1 MKIKIHIMAIS
12 IEDALTLIYTKT
24 KIVKTQI
31 LPLEEALG
39 AVLAQNIIAT
49 HSLPPYDNSAM
60 DGYAVKLSDA
70 GEIVK
75 VHQSIFAGDRAEF
88 VCEKGSV
95 FKIMTGAKIP
105 AGCEAIVPIED
116 VILHENGVML
126 PKTIKKDRHI
136 RHMGEDVMQG
146 DAILTLGTR
155 VHAHQITL
163 LASQG
168 ISHIKVY
175 KKPRVAIFASGN
187 ELKMHFEKLESHQLY
202 NTNSPTTL
210 ARARELGCEVEFLGT
225 AADTL
230 EDIKLHIKSALE
242 NDLIITTGGV
252 SVGDADFT
260 KEAFSAFGYE
270 IFFDKV
276 EIKPGKPTT
285 VGRIGE
291 CMILNLPGNPMAAAL
306 NFELFGQSIILALSA
321 QCDKH
326 ISPIL
331 TKTAFDFSLKP
342 SKRQLVAGLF
352 NGKEFTPLLNSS
364 PGMITPLSLANAYAI
379 IDESSCETK
388 KGDEIKIISTRFSLT
403 SHDMQELV
411 NHKIPKHT

>member
-12 IEDALTLIYTKT
+12 IEDALTLIYKKT
-24 KIVKTQI
+24 KSVKTQI

-39 AVLAQNIIAT
+39 AVLAQEIIAT

-60 DGYAVKLSDA
+60 DGYAVKLCDA
-70 GEIVK
+70 GGIVK
-75 VHQSIFAGDRAEF
+75 VHQTIFAGDSKEF
-88 VCEKGSV
+88 VCKEGFA
-95 FKIMTGAKIP
+95 FKIMTGAKLP

-116 VILHENGVML
+116 VTLHESGVML
-126 PKTIKKDRHI
+126 PEVIKQDRHI

-146 DAILTLGTR
+146 DVILTLGTR

-168 ISHIKVY
+168 ISHVKVY
-175 KKPRVAIFASGN
+175 KKPKVAIFASGN
-187 ELKMHFEKLESHQLY
+187 ELKMHFEKLEAHQLY
-202 NTNSPTTL
+202 NTNSPTIL

-225 AADTL
+225 ATDTL
-230 EDIKLHIKSALE
+230 EDIKLHIKNALE
-242 NDLIITTGGV
+242 SDLIITTGGV

-260 KEAFSAFGYE
+260 KEAFCAFGYE

-285 VGRIGE
+285 VGQIGD

-321 QCDKH
+321 QSAKY
-326 ISPIL
+326 ISPIF
-331 TKTAFDFSLKP
+331 TKTASDFSLKT
-342 SKRQLVAGLF
+342 SKRQLIAGIF
-352 NGKEFTPLLNSS
+352 NGKEFAPLLNSS

-379 IDESSCETK
+379 IDESSCMMK

-403 SHDMQELV
+403 NDNTQELI
-411 NHKIPKHT
+411 NHKS